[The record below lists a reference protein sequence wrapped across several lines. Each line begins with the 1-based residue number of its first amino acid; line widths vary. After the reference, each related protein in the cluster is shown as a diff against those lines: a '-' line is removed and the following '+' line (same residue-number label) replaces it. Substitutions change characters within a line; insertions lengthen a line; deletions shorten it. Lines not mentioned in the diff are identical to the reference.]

1 MDKRGGMLKNYNKKE
16 IKGLKKINFTMKENL
31 FSIYKKKN
39 VVRGLYMQQGKF
51 AESKFITLLYGK
63 VTWIIVNMQKKSK
76 NFLKSYKIKLNPNL
90 LLYVPK
96 NYLHG
101 SVSHKKSLIHIMC
114 NNIYNDTN
122 SLKVNWQD
130 PKLKIKWPIDKKSKI
145 IISDDCKNY
154 GFLK

>member
-1 MDKRGGMLKNYNKKE
+1 
-16 IKGLKKINFTMKENL
+16 
-31 FSIYKKKN
+31 
-39 VVRGLYMQQGKF
+39 
-51 AESKFITLLYGK
+51 
-63 VTWIIVNMQKKSK
+63 
-76 NFLKSYKIKLNPNL
+76 
-90 LLYVPK
+90 
-96 NYLHG
+96 
-101 SVSHKKSLIHIMC
+101 MC